1 MKNAEAE
8 ERLRGTVS
16 ADKNE
21 ILYTDFGINYNSL
34 PAMFRKGT
42 ILITKQIKLEGS
54 KKKKVVIPIYDDL
67 IKEKFWKEHDELLD
81 RKNPKLYEFP
91 EQELP
96 QLVTE
101 ILKLNK

>member
-1 MKNAEAE
+1 MKNSEAE

-21 ILYTDFGINYNSL
+21 ILFSEFGINYNTL

-42 ILITKQIKLEGS
+42 ILVTKQIKLEGS

-67 IKEKFWKEHDELLD
+67 IKETFWKEHDELLE
-81 RKNPKLYEFP
+81 RKNPKLYEFVD
-91 EQELP
+91 QELP
-96 QLVTE
+96 QLVIE
-101 ILKLNK
+101 NLRLNK